1 MLASAALEIIK
12 ALIPLVANQEK
23 SSNKSKIIAIKNKLR
38 KSNQKIFSILY
49 GWKQLEIMV

>member
-23 SSNKSKIIAIKNKLR
+23 SSNKSKIIEIKNKLR